1 MGFNVT
7 ITKLFCL
14 YLKMFSLKMWVK
26 IVCKSAIINNEAVKA
41 DKMSF
46 PDILIYSTN
55 SLLDT

>member
-1 MGFNVT
+1 
-7 ITKLFCL
+7 
-14 YLKMFSLKMWVK
+14 MWVK